1 MKKKFIKKSQS
12 GQQPQ
17 KKINPLR
24 MLKEKRERSLDE
36 ELEDQGVVFFKPT
49 TNETEGT
56 LNIDSTYLVLPMD
69 LTDTTSKELGRYLN
83 AYTQQRIYIRTLI
96 GWQQLVL
103 EQAKRK
109 YYEVSTPVYNTL
121 TKKDFP
127 SETSKE
133 RFINNH
139 PQIKDTFFEFR
150 DEQRKLDLL
159 YLNLNSIDDAI
170 FLISREI
177 SRRVGDFDTERRND
191 NVQRS

>member
-1 MKKKFIKKSQS
+1 MKKKFIKKAQS

-24 MLKEKRERSLDE
+24 MLNEKRERSLDE

-49 TNETEGT
+49 TNDTEGT

-109 YYEVSTPVYNTL
+109 YYEISTPVYNTL

>member
-1 MKKKFIKKSQS
+1 MKKKFIKKAQS

-49 TNETEGT
+49 TNDTEGT
-56 LNIDSTYLVLPMD
+56 LNIDSTYLVLPTD

>member
-12 GQQPQ
+12 GQQQ

-49 TNETEGT
+49 TNDTEGT